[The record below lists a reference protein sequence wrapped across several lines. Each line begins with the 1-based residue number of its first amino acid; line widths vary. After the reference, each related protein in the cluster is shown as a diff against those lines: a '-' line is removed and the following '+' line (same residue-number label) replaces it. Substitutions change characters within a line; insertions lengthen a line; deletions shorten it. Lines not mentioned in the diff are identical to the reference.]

1 MIKRYVL
8 KLVHYQIA
16 SKNILPEV
24 SIKWSQKPFTVL
36 GITYCIDLN
45 PIAMHE
51 LNFLPK
57 LCEMKKNLLLLG
69 ETSVESSRKNNC
81 YKLYYFAKNYPL
93 NYSSSKSPVFL
104 YEGVKTTFFNFLWNN
119 KPPKVAKNVLHKTMR
134 MVDFE

>member
-24 SIKWSQKPFTVL
+24 SIKWSQEPFTVL

-57 LCEMKKNLLLLG
+57 
-69 ETSVESSRKNNC
+69 
-81 YKLYYFAKNYPL
+81 
-93 NYSSSKSPVFL
+93 
-104 YEGVKTTFFNFLWNN
+104 
-119 KPPKVAKNVLHKTMR
+119 
-134 MVDFE
+134 